1 MNIEIDYVKE
11 NLSIIDNKN
20 LQILINAQFLT
31 LSLNLRFKH
40 TCYKKHPKANNRVQQ
55 SMLFLTNQFMI
66 ASFIMINYFA
76 FLKKK
81 ILDIAVVDDEE
92 VGWLVPL
99 L

>member
-1 MNIEIDYVKE
+1 MCTLPCHGTANIV
-11 NLSIIDNKN
+11 SI
-20 LQILINAQFLT
+20 LQWGPHLLFV
-31 LSLNLRFKH
+31 
-40 TCYKKHPKANNRVQQ
+40 RVQKL
-55 SMLFLTNQFMI
+55 MLFLTNRFMI

-81 ILDIAVVDDEE
+81 ILDIVAVDDEE